1 MPTEADWVRLAAY
14 IETEG
19 SIFIRTIS
27 SKRPLHELHISVVN
41 TDPRLAQWCKD
52 TFNVGCAYF
61 RNKQPNG
68 RRATYEW
75 IVSGSSACTLLQ
87 SCLDHFVI
95 KREPAALGIAFHKT
109 KTRACD
115 KGGVPQKTLQR
126 RKAMLRE
133 MKRLELEHFPPPIT
147 GSEDRAET
155 VDEDMAENMDLQI
168 SLWKPNRYLV

>member
-61 RNKQPNG
+61 RNKRPNG
-68 RRATYEW
+68 QRAIYEW
-75 IVSGSSACTLLQ
+75 IVSGSSACTLLE
-87 SCLDHFVI
+87 SCLNHFVI
-95 KREPAALGIAFHKT
+95 KREPAALGIAFQKN
-109 KTRACD
+109 KTRTCG
-115 KGGVPQKTLQR
+115 KGGVPQKALQR
-126 RKAMLRE
+126 RAMLRE
-133 MKRLELEHFPPPIT
+133 MKRLELEHFPLPIT

-155 VDEDMAENMDLQI
+155 VDEDLAETIDLQI
-168 SLWKPNRYLV
+168 SLRKPNRYLV